1 MIYSTAIEIVSII
14 IKEKLRTLII
24 YYSER
29 MSHILESKFFG
40 RDLDCLVQAYD
51 CIMTNK
57 PIENLGSHNRN
68 NGVNIIGNSDVK
80 ESGNKYLSIDGD
92 FIGNGRYEIGLEKDK
107 SSSLMDLAKRFTFE
121 GDSQDFVRNDGKSY
135 RDGDKKIKGDN
146 KTGFVSNQNSN
157 NNHNYNNKKD
167 KEKNWYNS
175 LNSQKERDRDR
186 DPKKHK
192 NWFNDNKH

>member
-1 MIYSTAIEIVSII
+1 MSILIKSVFENLLKFKRKNMIYSTAIEIVSII

-80 ESGNKYLSIDGD
+80 ESGNKYLSIDG
-92 FIGNGRYEIGLEKDK
+92 
-107 SSSLMDLAKRFTFE
+107 SLFW
-121 GDSQDFVRNDGKSY
+121 S
-135 RDGDKKIKGDN
+135 
-146 KTGFVSNQNSN
+146 
-157 NNHNYNNKKD
+157 
-167 KEKNWYNS
+167 
-175 LNSQKERDRDR
+175 
-186 DPKKHK
+186 
-192 NWFNDNKH
+192 